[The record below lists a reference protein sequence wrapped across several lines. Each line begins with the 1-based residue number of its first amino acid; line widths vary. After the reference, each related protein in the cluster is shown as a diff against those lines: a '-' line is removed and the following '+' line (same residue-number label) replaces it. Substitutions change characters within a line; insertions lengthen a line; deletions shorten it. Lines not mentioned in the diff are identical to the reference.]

1 MNLKE
6 TYTALN
12 ILNSKLLTDREHLE
26 FNRLIYSLLPYNALI
41 DTLIDAD
48 NTVLM
53 YKVFAKSELNR

>member
-12 ILNSKLLTDREHLE
+12 ILNTKKLTDREKLE

-41 DTLIDAD
+41 DTLIDVD
-48 NTVLM
+48 NSVLM
-53 YKVFAKSELNR
+53 YKAFLNDTLKK

>member
-6 TYTALN
+6 TYIALN

-26 FNRLIYSLLPYNALI
+26 FNRIIYSLLPYNALI

-53 YKVFAKSELNR
+53 YKAFLNDTLKK